1 MISLRCVSRSYTYGD
16 CTYLLTDQLYTPI
29 GNDTGIHD
37 FYSIYPMSYCEGY
50 QGDGINITGCSG
62 YDVLFSFN
70 ARQVLLLEDSGKN
83 TSLEKVEWP
92 TAISDDFDA
101 FSNTTKS
108 MGVFYC
114 IAAGIAA
121 AAVLI
126 RIALLIARRTEQMI
140 FETPLIFV
148 SFLILKG

>member
-1 MISLRCVSRSYTYGD
+1 
-16 CTYLLTDQLYTPI
+16 
-29 GNDTGIHD
+29 
-37 FYSIYPMSYCEGY
+37 MSYCEGY